1 MRHISHGADVERLDD
16 IAVALRRQG
25 DKVTDAGDRGAN
37 LVERLR
43 ALWDGPDFERF
54 AKDWRAAHRQLDDA
68 ESAMRTFSRK
78 LVAEAEAQRTKSS
91 IGGSALSGGSAG
103 PAFQRSDRGGSNS
116 EGPAFERSDGGGSSS
131 DGAAFERS
139 DGGGT
144 GQAYRLADSLR
155 DHPLAVCPALP
166 DDAETLELGAFERV
180 ETQPAFERVETQ
192 PAWDLPDIDSLEPL
206 PAWES
211 PDLGP
216 VETLPAPWEGPVPGP
231 IEPLPA
237 PWERPEIGPIEIL
250 PAPLPFDPTQIGE
263 GELHQDV
270 DGEWLR

>member
-1 MRHISHGADVERLDD
+1 M
-16 IAVALRRQG
+16 ALRRQG

-103 PAFQRSDRGGSNS
+103 PAFQRSDGGGSS
-116 EGPAFERSDGGGSSS
+116 SDGQAFERSDGGGSSS

-166 DDAETLELGAFERV
+166 DDAEALELGAFERV

-192 PAWDLPDIDSLEPL
+192 PAWDLPDIGSLEPL

-250 PAPLPFDPTQIGE
+250 PAPLPFDPIRIGE

>member
-78 LVAEAEAQRTKSS
+78 LVAEAEAQRNTSS

-116 EGPAFERSDGGGSSS
+116 DGPAFERSDGGGSSS

-192 PAWDLPDIDSLEPL
+192 PAWDLPDIGSLEPL

-211 PDLGP
+211 PDL
-216 VETLPAPWEGPVPGP
+216 GP

-250 PAPLPFDPTQIGE
+250 PAPLPFDPIRIGE